1 MLISCVNDALTLSGV
16 DSIRLWRGDK
26 YMSDKPKVGD
36 LVWVRP
42 KCSDLEEDWYLT
54 EYPWDDDGL
63 DVTPFKPTEVV
74 QIKRLMDAI
83 QAALLPIYDQPQLSY
98 DVLKTAFDKIK
109 ADGRITIEREGK

>member
-1 MLISCVNDALTLSGV
+1 
-16 DSIRLWRGDK
+16 
-26 YMSDKPKVGD
+26 MSDKPAVGD

-74 QIKRLMDAI
+74 QIKRMM
-83 QAALLPIYDQPQLSY
+83 AAFACILIEGNEAAKKIAK
-98 DVLKTAFDKIK
+98 DVLDYLSAE
-109 ADGRITIEREGK
+109 GRVTIEREGKG